1 MKFLTFALFLTL
13 GLCGVSPDADEVT
26 EEGSNIS
33 NALGALSALKGMA
46 DEIQGLQAEI
56 ENMEPTDSVHF
67 SEILPVLPD
76 PPEGWSAD
84 DADGSTTQAMGGFSM
99 SQGSRTYRRDKKRVT
114 ITVADWAYN
123 KAIYMPFILLHANEP
138 RDHEGVQQRHQGR
151 RRPRPRRVQLQAN
164 AGRAHRVGREAL
176 PGNPKDPR
184 LGAGRDRRVVEADRH
199 RTPAKHRVVV
209 VVGVALPGFKWA
221 KEPDRVSHS
230 GSRWR

>member
-114 ITVADWAYN
+114 VTVADWAYN
-123 KAIYMPFILLHANEP
+123 KAIYMPFILSTQMSQETTKGYNK
-138 RDHEGVQQRHQGR
+138 GIK
-151 RRPRPRRVQLQAN
+151 
-164 AGRAHRVGREAL
+164 VGE
-176 PGNPKDPR
+176 DP
-184 LGAGRDRRVVEADRH
+184 GRDEYNYKPMRGERIVL
-199 RTPAKHRVVV
+199 
-209 VVGVALPGFKWA
+209 VGKRFPVTLKTQGL
-221 KEPDRVSHS
+221 EPEEIDEWWKRIDTARLRSIE
-230 GSRWR
+230 